1 MIKRG
6 ADFSKPQSHKKRN
19 IFWFISIGKKKFIEV
34 KELLKGIFMGFVFS
48 CVFLLGFY
56 ALAAYP
62 TTAYSPGDTLN
73 PSCAAGSANCTVISP
88 IPYTGATSNVD
99 LGSKTITT
107 TGAGSLG
114 SLTLTTT
121 ALTPAYGGTGL
132 SSLTTYAVLTGG
144 TTSTG
149 NLQQVSGLGT
159 SGQVLT
165 SNGAGALP
173 SWQAATGGANTAL
186 SNLSSVAINAA
197 LVADTAGG
205 YDFGS
210 ATIPWA
216 DIYFAG
222 TSITPG
228 TNNFKFTGASTSGT
242 RTITFPDASGTA
254 TLLGNTSTG
263 SGSVVLATSK
273 TLSFSNTLTFTGT
286 DASSVAFGAGGTVI
300 YTSNKLSAFADTTS
314 SELAGVISDETGS
327 GSLVFATAPTIA
339 GGSITGLT
347 GLAIR
352 DTSAAYDVTIAATSS
367 TALTAGRTLTLD
379 LVNAA
384 RTVKLSGNLTLASD
398 FITSGANSLT
408 LTTTGATDVTLPTS
422 GTLVNSAVTTLSSLA
437 SVGTITT
444 GVWNGTA
451 LTPAYGGTGL
461 SSLTTYA
468 VLTGGTTSTGNLQQV
483 SGLGTSGQVLT
494 SNGAGALPSWQ
505 AATGGANT
513 ALSNLSSV
521 AINAA
526 LVADT
531 AGGYDFGSA
540 TIPWADIYFA
550 GTSIT
555 PGTNNFKFT
564 GASTSGTRTI
574 TFPDA
579 SGTATLLGNTSTGS
593 GSVVLATSPTLTTPT
608 IGAATAT
615 SINGLTISSST
626 GTLTIT
632 NSKTLS
638 VSNSLTLAGTD
649 STIMTFPTT
658 SATIARTDAGQ
669 TFTGTQV
676 FS

>member
-6 ADFSKPQSHKKRN
+6 ADFSNPQSHKKRN

-34 KELLKGIFMGFVFS
+34 KELLKGILTGFVFS

-62 TTAYSPGDTLN
+62 TTAYSPVDTLN

-186 SNLSSVAINAA
+186 SNLSSVA
-197 LVADTAGG
+197 L
-205 YDFGS
+205 
-210 ATIPWA
+210 
-216 DIYFAG
+216 
-222 TSITPG
+222 
-228 TNNFKFTGASTSGT
+228 
-242 RTITFPDASGTA
+242 
-254 TLLGNTSTG
+254 
-263 SGSVVLATSK
+263 
-273 TLSFSNTLTFTGT
+273 
-286 DASSVAFGAGGTVI
+286 
-300 YTSNKLSAFADTTS
+300 
-314 SELAGVISDETGS
+314 
-327 GSLVFATAPTIA
+327 
-339 GGSITGLT
+339 
-347 GLAIR
+347 
-352 DTSAAYDVTIAATSS
+352 
-367 TALTAGRTLTLD
+367 
-379 LVNAA
+379 
-384 RTVKLSGNLTLASD
+384 
-398 FITSGANSLT
+398 
-408 LTTTGATDVTLPTS
+408 
-422 GTLVNSAVTTLSSLA
+422 
-437 SVGTITT
+437 
-444 GVWNGTA
+444 
-451 LTPAYGGTGL
+451 
-461 SSLTTYA
+461 
-468 VLTGGTTSTGNLQQV
+468 
-483 SGLGTSGQVLT
+483 
-494 SNGAGALPSWQ
+494 
-505 AATGGANT
+505 
-513 ALSNLSSV
+513 
-521 AINAA
+521 NAA

-649 STIMTFPTT
+649 STIM
-658 SATIARTDAGQ
+658 
-669 TFTGTQV
+669 
-676 FS
+676 